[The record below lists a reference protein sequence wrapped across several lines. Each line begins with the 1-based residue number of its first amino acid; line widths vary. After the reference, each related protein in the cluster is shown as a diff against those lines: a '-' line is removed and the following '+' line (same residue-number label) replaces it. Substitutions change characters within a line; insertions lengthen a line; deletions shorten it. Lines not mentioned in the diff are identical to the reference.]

1 MILSD
6 NEILKAID
14 EGRIFIDPYDSDLVG
29 PCSVDLRLDSVF
41 RVYDSGPT
49 VDFRSKGALDQS
61 TRIVDTGG
69 APFEIR
75 PGQFILGQTI
85 ENLSVSSDLAGI
97 LEGKSSV
104 ARLGIIVHAA
114 GLVNPGTGTVKP
126 GKLTLEVYCMNV
138 NPVFLYPGMQIVQI
152 MFMPLTGPA
161 RVSYDK
167 RESSRYVGQQEPDIR

>member
-6 NEILKAID
+6 NEILKAIE
-14 EGRIFIDPYDSDLVG
+14 EGKIAIDPYDSDLVG
-29 PCSVDLRLDSVF
+29 PCSIDLRLDSVF

-49 VDFRSKGALDQS
+49 VDFQSADSVDQS

-69 APFEIR
+69 EPFKIR
-75 PGQFILGQTI
+75 PGQFILGQTA
-85 ENLSVSSDLAGI
+85 ESLSVSQEFAGI

-126 GKLTLEVYCMNV
+126 GKLTLEIYCMNV
-138 NPVFLYPGMQIVQI
+138 NPVFLFPGMQIVQV
-152 MFMPLTGPA
+152 MFMPLTSPA
-161 RVSYDK
+161 RVSYDE
-167 RESSRYVGQQEPDIR
+167 RESSLYVGQQEPDIR

>member
-6 NEILKAID
+6 NEVLKAIE
-14 EGRIFIDPYDSDLVG
+14 EGAIVIDPYSPHLVG
-29 PCSVDLRLDSVF
+29 PCSIDFRLDSVF

-49 VDFRSKGALDQS
+49 VDFQSKDSLDQS
-61 TRIVDTGG
+61 TRIVDTEGE
-69 APFEIR
+69 PFEIR

-85 ENLSVSSDLAGI
+85 ENLAVSPEIAGI

-126 GKLTLEVYCMNV
+126 GKLTLEIYCMNV
-138 NPVFLYPGMQIVQI
+138 NPVFLYPEMQIVQI
-152 MFMPLTGPA
+152 MFMPLTSPA
-161 RVSYDK
+161 RVGYDK
-167 RESSRYVGQQEPDIR
+167 RPSSLYVGQQEPDIR